1 MTPTSSLTYEQFLE
15 AVRILAQPSWTDIA
29 GVLVAGVVGVGQC
42 LLIAWGIKVMRDGN
56 ASRDANLK
64 ALETQ
69 GKALDLGNPRKSLG
83 DPGESPGRHR
93 GRDSGTLATVRLLA
107 CSLYGRR
114 VALLFTALCPDSR
127 ARGRPS
133 SPTLVRLLP
142 ARYSLGRTAD
152 SSKETER

>member
-15 AVRILAQPSWTDIA
+15 AVRILAQPTWTDIA

-69 GKALDLGNPRKSLG
+69 GKALETQGKALADIG
-83 DPGESPGRHR
+83 
-93 GRDSGTLATVRLLA
+93 SGIQELL
-107 CSLYGRR
+107 RR
-114 VALLFTALCPDSR
+114 STP
-127 ARGRPS
+127 
-133 SPTLVRLLP
+133 
-142 ARYSLGRTAD
+142 
-152 SSKETER
+152 